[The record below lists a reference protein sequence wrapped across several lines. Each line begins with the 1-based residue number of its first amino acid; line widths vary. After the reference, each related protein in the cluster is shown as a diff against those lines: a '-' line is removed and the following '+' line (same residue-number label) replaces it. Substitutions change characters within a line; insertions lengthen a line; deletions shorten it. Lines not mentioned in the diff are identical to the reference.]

1 MPSLTKLVLCA
12 IALLWAIPLP
22 AAAGPL
28 TCPATG
34 AVCIDESVE
43 GAIPTIIAP
52 AGFTTSVVP
61 LSVAVGEAWT
71 ITISAATQ
79 GQFAIRAF
87 GTELLEPNSQSLSDA
102 LISINSI
109 NTGDQAGF
117 VYHLF
122 SDNELG
128 QIVDPNC
135 PDCQLLTEDGT
146 FQQLPNNSF
155 QTDVV
160 GGPFNLYLRSSVEVV
175 PEPASLV
182 LLGTA
187 LAGFGL
193 IRRRRRVA
201 AAEL

>member
-1 MPSLTKLVLCA
+1 
-12 IALLWAIPLP
+12 
-22 AAAGPL
+22 
-28 TCPATG
+28 
-34 AVCIDESVE
+34 
-43 GAIPTIIAP
+43 
-52 AGFTTSVVP
+52 
-61 LSVAVGEAWT
+61 
-71 ITISAATQ
+71 
-79 GQFAIRAF
+79 
-87 GTELLEPNSQSLSDA
+87 LLEPNSQSLSDA
-102 LISINSI
+102 LISVNSI
-109 NTGDQAGF
+109 NTGNQAGF

-128 QIVDPNC
+128 QIDLTC
-135 PDCQLLTEDGT
+135 TDCKLLTEDGT
-146 FQQLPNNSF
+146 FQQLPSNSI

-160 GGPFNLYLRSSVEVV
+160 GGPFNLYLRSSVEAV